1 MHKPNTRGVGGHD
14 DGDVSLHQKA
24 SKTIPDH
31 FPLGGHPW
39 PNTWRQVQLLSRSL
53 SCENLQSLMTAKL
66 LGSQKAKSNRDPLPL
81 AAEEKK
87 PHVLTFGAEGGSRR
101 GVLIP

>member
-1 MHKPNTRGVGGHD
+1 
-14 DGDVSLHQKA
+14 
-24 SKTIPDH
+24 
-31 FPLGGHPW
+31 
-39 PNTWRQVQLLSRSL
+39 
-53 SCENLQSLMTAKL
+53 MTAKL

-101 GVLIP
+101 GFSSLEIHRSDKSVGFQNKPADTKIQVKHLVHHEVVLRPCTTSFVSTVPANSHSNAL

>member
-1 MHKPNTRGVGGHD
+1 M
-14 DGDVSLHQKA
+14 A

-31 FPLGGHPW
+31 FTTFPLGGHPW
-39 PNTWRQVQLLSRSL
+39 LNTWRQVQLLSRSL

-87 PHVLTFGAEGGSRR
+87 NRTF
-101 GVLIP
+101 